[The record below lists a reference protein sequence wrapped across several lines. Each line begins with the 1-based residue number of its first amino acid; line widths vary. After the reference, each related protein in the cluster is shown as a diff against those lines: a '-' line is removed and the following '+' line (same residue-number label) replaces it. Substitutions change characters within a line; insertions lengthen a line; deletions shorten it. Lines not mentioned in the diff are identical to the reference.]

1 MYCDM
6 KHSRVLC
13 SVLGAGNCD
22 LSVGAHAWPGQLQ
35 VSCPRRRPRDAP
47 TFPPPAE
54 ARRPAG
60 LCFPAVHLRAR
71 DRVDQKA
78 GDSGLLLPWGI
89 LGRCPVALTL
99 HPSKTKGATASTAL
113 SSPLNRIPAVSLPGG
128 HGHTLAPHTLNGAAV
143 TLIRSQG
150 GDCPTSGL
158 SRGLVSSQADS
169 VFVPVCPALSPS

>member
-35 VSCPRRRPRDAP
+35 ISCPRRRPRDAP

-113 SSPLNRIPAVSLPGG
+113 SSPLDRIPAASLPGG
-128 HGHTLAPHTLNGAAV
+128 HGHTLAPHTLTRCRCHPYQEPG
-143 TLIRSQG
+143 RR
-150 GDCPTSGL
+150 L
-158 SRGLVSSQADS
+158 SDEWPLAGTCVLAG
-169 VFVPVCPALSPS
+169 